1 MTGANLSAP
10 APLRRGLT
18 RCFIHER
25 AFIHEWPLSM
35 HGSHMMKIPY
45 WHVDAFSAQPFGG
58 NQAAVM
64 VLDDWLPDDVLVAIA
79 AENLFA
85 ETAFVVRD
93 ATGEADWELRWCTPT
108 YEIALCGHATLAS
121 GHVLLTRDAAGQAKD
136 RITFRTRQSGILE
149 VVRTGDAYELAL
161 PAIATVTVGIDSQA
175 EAIRLL
181 GAEPRDVARSLL
193 GYNIYLYADEAAVR
207 ALTPDIR
214 GLERLGKDQF
224 IVTAPGDHT
233 DIVSRVFVP
242 GGGVDEDSVTG
253 SAHAALTPYWSNR
266 LGRDH
271 FTAHQA
277 SVRGGDLTCRREGD
291 RAWLGGPCVT
301 VVEGS
306 FYL

>member
-1 MTGANLSAP
+1 MTQ
-10 APLRRGLT
+10 
-18 RCFIHER
+18 
-25 AFIHEWPLSM
+25 
-35 HGSHMMKIPY
+35 KIPY
-45 WHVDAFSAQPFGG
+45 WHVDAFTASPFGG

-64 VLDDWLPDDVLVAIA
+64 VLEVWLPDDVLIAIG

-121 GHVLLTRDAAGQAKD
+121 AHILLTRDSGE
-136 RITFRTRQSGILE
+136 RVTFRTRRSGVLE
-149 VVRTGDAYELAL
+149 VVRVGAGYDLAL
-161 PAIATVTVGIDSQA
+161 PAIPTSADTAYNQA

-181 GAEPRDVARSLL
+181 GAEPLEVVRSEL
-193 GYNIYLYADEAAVR
+193 GYNIYLYANEAAVR
-207 ALTPDIR
+207 GLAPDIR
-214 GLERLGKDQF
+214 GLERLGRDQF
-224 IVTAPGDHT
+224 IVTAPGDKT

-253 SAHAALTPYWSNR
+253 SAHAVLTPYWAGR
-266 LGRDH
+266 LGRDS

-277 SVRGGDLTCRREGD
+277 SQRGGDLTLRLAKEDGGD
-291 RAWLGGPCVT
+291 KAWLGGPCVT